1 MTMDNITLD
10 LLENGLDFI
19 TRGLDELYVTYS
31 DGEERFITPIS
42 QPQKDYKYGILHLFA
57 GFVLV
62 LKEKLARDTPILIY
76 TDSIKKLDKVNNQ
89 LAQGII
95 PKTVNFDEVLKRL
108 SELDNINNRVLFTES
123 DMAVI
128 REIQN
133 YRNVFEHYKINN
145 INISELKKVIILFID
160 LIDRFLNEH
169 LQINISSIDLPSET
183 RVKIQ
188 SIKSIYD
195 RMVEESKRE
204 VQALGEEKVKEFK
217 KTRVS
222 FLRNLFEEKEKY
234 FNETGDDYDIFDTCP
249 KCHKETLIFEGE
261 FAGVCTNVKCYKH
274 TPLTKCDKCGIMTQG
289 YDWEE
294 IWCKSCD
301 DKQTQMIEDNNDC
314 DDLVLRNFS

>member
-145 INISELKKVIILFID
+145 INISELKSNYFI
-160 LIDRFLNEH
+160 
-169 LQINISSIDLPSET
+169 
-183 RVKIQ
+183 
-188 SIKSIYD
+188 Y
-195 RMVEESKRE
+195 
-204 VQALGEEKVKEFK
+204 
-217 KTRVS
+217 
-222 FLRNLFEEKEKY
+222 
-234 FNETGDDYDIFDTCP
+234 
-249 KCHKETLIFEGE
+249 
-261 FAGVCTNVKCYKH
+261 
-274 TPLTKCDKCGIMTQG
+274 
-289 YDWEE
+289 
-294 IWCKSCD
+294 
-301 DKQTQMIEDNNDC
+301 
-314 DDLVLRNFS
+314 